1 MVLKLLKVFAPL
13 VLSTFLNQFRK
24 SQSEKNSVEVDS
36 LRKESV
42 DTQADFNTQIEE
54 KLALSQIGS
63 LIEKRRNQA
72 CGRSSKTG

>member
-54 KLALSQIGS
+54 KLEEIP
-63 LIEKRRNQA
+63 
-72 CGRSSKTG
+72 